1 MTEPISVVISAL
13 IAALISIL
21 TGFFTISQNAKKF
34 YAEKSAMDRKPWIDE
49 MREYCV
55 ELLTICALYSS
66 EEQMTKE
73 ERERF
78 EKARQR
84 MLVRLNPIGMGY
96 AKDDALFALLTGD
109 FAKVKQN
116 GEQIRRIL
124 AEIIKHERDKFRI
137 ESGRTKNMKKK
148 IKSQQD

>member
-1 MTEPISVVISAL
+1 
-13 IAALISIL
+13 
-21 TGFFTISQNAKKF
+21 
-34 YAEKSAMDRKPWIDE
+34 MDRKPWIDE

-84 MLVRLNPIGMGY
+84 MLIRLNIGMGY
-96 AKDDALFALLTGD
+96 VKDDALFALLTGD
-109 FAKVKQN
+109 FVKVKQN

-124 AEIIKHERDKFRI
+124 AEIIKHERDKLRI